1 MWQSRVIVSTVDADA
16 IVSSPQ
22 PFSVFAMTQKDLD
35 VLCDALAE
43 MSGEELL
50 SLKKSDIWW
59 LPDLENDTPVQAMHA
74 IRLSVERFDSL
85 DTRTSLVAWLY
96 CCLEERQVLRSWR
109 SYRISGAPSPAVAR
123 KVRFILHERL
133 ATVLKYPGC
142 HTNCA
147 KTESEGVVYACVMA
161 TPLGDTSLEHDVIGL
176 CAPRSLPYLFV
187 HATTRCELRVT
198 AALHVVLQKDPEK
211 ILEGHFDKLGL
222 AIACYRE
229 HRADDGAQLM
239 SNAPDDKTGPVLK
252 TSDRKD
258 ETAADQPGQPSVT
271 KPPLSRTEK
280 DDSGS
285 SQSDHQN

>member
-1 MWQSRVIVSTVDADA
+1 MWQRRVIVSTVDADA

-22 PFSVFAMTQKDLD
+22 PFSAFAMTQKDLD

-43 MSGEELL
+43 MSAEELL
-50 SLKKSDIWW
+50 SLKKADIWW
-59 LPDLENDTPVQAMHA
+59 LPDLEDDTAAQAMRA
-74 IRLSVERFDSL
+74 IRHSLERFDAL
-85 DTRTSLVAWLY
+85 DARTFLVAWLY
-96 CCLEERQVLRSWR
+96 CCLAERQVLRSWR

-133 ATVLKYPGC
+133 ASVLKYPGC

-161 TPLGDTSLEHDVIGL
+161 TPLGDPSLEHDVIGL

-187 HATTRCELRVT
+187 HAATRCEPRVT

-222 AIACYRE
+222 AIARCRE

-252 TSDRKD
+252 TCDRND
-258 ETAADQPGQPSVT
+258 ETAADQPGQPSVA

-280 DDSGS
+280 DDSS
-285 SQSDHQN
+285 SRQSDQQN

>member
-1 MWQSRVIVSTVDADA
+1 
-16 IVSSPQ
+16 
-22 PFSVFAMTQKDLD
+22 MTQKDLD

-59 LPDLENDTPVQAMHA
+59 LPDLENDTPAQAMHA

-96 CCLEERQVLRSWR
+96 CCLAERQVLRSWR
-109 SYRISGAPSPAVAR
+109 SYRVSGAPSPAVAR

-147 KTESEGVVYACVMA
+147 KTERESVVYACVMA
-161 TPLGDTSLEHDVIGL
+161 TRLGDTSLEHDVIGL

-239 SNAPDDKTGPVLK
+239 NNAPDDKTGLVLK

-258 ETAADQPGQPSVT
+258 ETAADQAGQPSAT

-280 DDSGS
+280 DDFSSG
-285 SQSDHQN
+285 QSDQQN